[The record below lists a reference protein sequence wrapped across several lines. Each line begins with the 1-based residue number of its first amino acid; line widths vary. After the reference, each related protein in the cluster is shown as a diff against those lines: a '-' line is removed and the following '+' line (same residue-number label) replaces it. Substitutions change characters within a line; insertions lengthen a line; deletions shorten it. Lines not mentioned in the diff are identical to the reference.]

1 LRRTFIRRSY
11 ESVLQHTRLEPAP
24 NQSQETLIV
33 HAPCDLP
40 HQSVVV
46 NSVKGSRYTLP
57 IISTF
62 PRESQLSALAIR
74 LKACLSTFFG
84 RHTGKGDCN

>member
-1 LRRTFIRRSY
+1 MVDELYGPFVTQVI
-11 ESVLQHTRLEPAP
+11 E
-24 NQSQETLIV
+24 
-33 HAPCDLP
+33 
-40 HQSVVV
+40 
-46 NSVKGSRYTLP
+46 GSRYTLP

-84 RHTGKGDCN
+84 RHAGKGDCN

>member
-1 LRRTFIRRSY
+1 MLN
-11 ESVLQHTRLEPAP
+11 ELDEPA
-24 NQSQETLIV
+24 LIEV
-33 HAPCDLP
+33 IE
-40 HQSVVV
+40 
-46 NSVKGSRYTLP
+46 GSRYTLP